1 MVPVT
6 IVCVC
11 AQVNHQTEELNKL
24 VVTFVILKT
33 RKLHVL
39 SGIWM
44 PVLRLGRGSM
54 QKSSLRTHLLMWKAK
69 RHLPM
74 FLMLVWINVSV
85 YSVHFSTD
93 CKNLASSEGCPKEE
107 QDRSWASRR
116 GLNFF
121 TLFLHLCFLSLS
133 RHLLSFRSIPISAGV
148 KTSLEEEAKTSTYEN
163 KHTCCT
169 CCTCHPL
176 PNTAST
182 HAQRWSVEKHSMYNK
197 YSKEKHTH
205 TYWTPTTIMY
215 NYNERVGSC
224 GRLPIF
230 RTRRNDSEQTMI

>member
-1 MVPVT
+1 MFQFIQCISV
-6 IVCVC
+6 
-11 AQVNHQTEELNKL
+11 QTAKIWHLRKDVRKKSKIEAELREEDW
-24 VVTFVILKT
+24 TSSRFFFIFV
-33 RKLHVL
+33 
-39 SGIWM
+39 S
-44 PVLRLGRGSM
+44 
-54 QKSSLRTHLLMWKAK
+54 
-69 RHLPM
+69 
-74 FLMLVWINVSV
+74 
-85 YSVHFSTD
+85 
-93 CKNLASSEGCPKEE
+93 CP
-107 QDRSWASRR
+107 WAS
-116 GLNFF
+116 
-121 TLFLHLCFLSLS
+121 S

-148 KTSLEEEAKTSTYEN
+148 KTSLAEAKTSTYEN

-182 HAQRWSVEKHSMYNK
+182 HAQRWSVEKHSMHNK

-205 TYWTPTTIMY
+205 TYWTTTTIMY